1 MAQSIYDNID
11 SFTAVIPKERFNDL
25 PKDIFVKADDIK
37 SDPSGLVFTA
47 CDYKLYKAFNSLDNK
62 QARDIALKNLP
73 TLCVYQDLTLKQIDC
88 YNAFA
93 KANDL
98 NFAGQEQGQ
107 DDFINDFINRFAEH
121 KTSVQVQP
129 KIEGIVLHDCEWS
142 VEAGGYHPIDQDLN
156 WDIDFRIKLLG
167 YNQTNME
174 IIKKAE
180 KDKEK
185 EDENGEN

>member
-1 MAQSIYDNID
+1 MAQSIYDDIN

-25 PKDIFVKADDIK
+25 PKDIFVEANSIK
-37 SDPSGLVFTA
+37 SDPNGLVFTA
-47 CDYKLYKAFNSLDNK
+47 CDYKLYKAFNSLDVM

-73 TLCVYQDLTLKQIDC
+73 TLCVYQDLTLEQIDR

-121 KTSVQVQP
+121 KSSVQVQP
-129 KIEGIVLHDCEWS
+129 KIEGVVLHDCEWA
-142 VEAGGYHPIDQDLN
+142 VEVGGYHPIDQDLN
-156 WDIDFRIKLLG
+156 WDLDFRIKLLG

-174 IIKKAE
+174 VIKKPE
-180 KDKEK
+180 NSEEK
-185 EDENGEN
+185 EDENGED